1 MKLTPQQI
9 ESLKAKLGLNPA
21 QVAQLK
27 NSLEDF
33 ASQADQKADGVL
45 AKIAN
50 SKWTW
55 AIVAGIL
62 VAAWLLGFI
71 QG

>member
-1 MKLTPQQI
+1 MNLTPQQI
-9 ESLKAKLGLNPA
+9 ESLKTKLGMTPD

-33 ASQADQKADGVL
+33 ASQADQKADGL
-45 AKIAN
+45 LTKISN

-55 AIVAGIL
+55 AIIAGIL
-62 VAAWLLGFI
+62 VAAWLLGYL
-71 QG
+71 QK